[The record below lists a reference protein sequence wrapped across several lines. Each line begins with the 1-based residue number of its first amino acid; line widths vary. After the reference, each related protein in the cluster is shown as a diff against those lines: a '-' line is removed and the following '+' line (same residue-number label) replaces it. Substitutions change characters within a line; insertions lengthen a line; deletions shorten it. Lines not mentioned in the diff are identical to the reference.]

1 MKNEYTVIIDAAH
14 GGNDPGANYNNFH
27 EKDYC
32 LYMANYLVNMFNN
45 EKIITKLTRD
55 TDTTLEANNRI
66 LKINDML
73 KNNNKTIIISIHS
86 HFDNINTIITNSII
100 DDTNLAN
107 LIYEELKNNNIDTNP
122 PTTRILPA
130 NWSEDYYY
138 IQREI
143 KHKPTIVLNCYY
155 NMSNPTNNC
164 KSFATAIVNAVK
176 KYIND
181 NDTRYSY
188 TVKSGDSLYSI
199 ASKNNTTVNEIKSLN
214 NLTSNLLSIGQILE
228 IPDLYE
234 TKNYFLYTVKKN
246 DNLYAIARKYNTT
259 VAEIKSLNNL
269 TSNNLSINQV
279 LKIPLKKD
287 SDNEIIISE
296 YQTYTVQKGDSLYTI
311 AKKFNTTVDNI
322 MKTNSLGTTN
332 LSIGQV
338 LKIETKTTNVS
349 EIEECLGDP
358 ALYEEDTTTY
368 VVQKG
373 DNLYK
378 IAGKFNVSVNDIV
391 KSNNLISTSL
401 IIGQVLTIP
410 NNNNSSKKEII
421 YTVKAGDS
429 LYKIAQKFNT
439 TVNNII
445 NDNNLK
451 SNLLSIGQT
460 LIIKGGN

>member
-1 MKNEYTVIIDAAH
+1 MKNEYIVIIDPAH
-14 GGNDPGANYNNFH
+14 GGNDSGENYNNFH

-32 LYMANYLVNMFNN
+32 LYMANYLVNIFNN
-45 EKIITKLTRD
+45 EKITTKLTRD
-55 TDTTLEANNRI
+55 IDTNLEANNRI
-66 LKINDML
+66 LKINNIL
-73 KNNNKTIIISIHS
+73 KNNDKAIILSIHS
-86 HFDNINTIITNSII
+86 HFDSTNTIIINSII

-107 LIYEELKNNNIDTNP
+107 LIYEELKNNNINTNP

-130 NWSEDYYY
+130 NWNEDYYY

-155 NMSNPTNNC
+155 NISNPTNNC
-164 KSFATAIVNAVK
+164 KLFATAIVNAVK
-176 KYIND
+176 KYINN

-214 NLTSNLLSIGQILE
+214 NLSSNLLSIGQILE

-246 DNLYAIARKYNTT
+246 DNLYAIARKYDTT
-259 VAEIKSLNNL
+259 VVEIKNLNNL
-269 TSNNLSINQV
+269 TSNSLSINQV

-287 SDNEIIISE
+287 TNNEITIPE

-332 LSIGQV
+332 LYIGQI
-338 LKIETKTTNVS
+338 LKIETKTTNVG

-373 DNLYK
+373 DSLYK
-378 IAGKFNVSVNDIV
+378 IARKFNISTNDII

-410 NNNNSSKKEII
+410 SSSSTKNEII
-421 YTVKAGDS
+421 YTVKSGDS
-429 LYKIAQKFNT
+429 LYKIAKAFNT